1 MLLGLI
7 PFEAVELLVAK
18 VYSDGKSPTGAP
30 SSMLSGIL
38 WVLHLLGTHDWI
50 K

>member
-7 PFEAVELLVAK
+7 MFEAVELLVAK
-18 VYSDGKSPTGAP
+18 VYSDGESSTGAP
-30 SSMLSGIL
+30 SSILSQFL
-38 WVLHLLGTHDWI
+38 RVLHLLGTHDWI